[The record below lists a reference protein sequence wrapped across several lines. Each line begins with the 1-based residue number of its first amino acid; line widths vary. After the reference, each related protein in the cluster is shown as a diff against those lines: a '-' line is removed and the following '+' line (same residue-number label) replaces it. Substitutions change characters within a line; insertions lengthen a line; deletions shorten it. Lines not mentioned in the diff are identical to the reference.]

1 MKSLPEPAVS
11 IIIPTFNRSTLV
23 LNAIDSVLNQTFRD
37 FELIVIDDG
46 STDDTCEK
54 LQPYSEAIRYHRQE
68 NRGVSSAQNK
78 GVELARGRWISIL
91 GSDDVWLPTK
101 LERQMEA
108 VAQLGCMFGACF
120 TDCTLEGDPRYR
132 ESAFR
137 IAGLNCRTKFAPLE
151 EPFGWILGPNDVI
164 KMQSLIVL
172 RSIFLELQ
180 GFDEQMV
187 VSEDTDLIFR
197 MAFLTKFC
205 FVNEP
210 LVRIDRTPNRKVGLM
225 ELVQRRDERMFRS
238 RELMFKKWLSL
249 PNEIDVKTRRR
260 ILDLRQDQNYSW
272 LVMKIYR
279 LNVAGSV
286 NAIRRLREGGAKLS
300 QICRTIAFRAA
311 RRTFKLLSRS
321 EQKTL

>member
-1 MKSLPEPAVS
+1 MKPLPEPAVS

-54 LQPYSEAIRYHRQE
+54 LQPYAEAIRYHRQE
-68 NRGVSSAQNK
+68 NRGVSAAQNK

-91 GSDDVWLPTK
+91 GSDDAWLPTK

-108 VAQLGCMFGACF
+108 VAQLGCTFGACF
-120 TDCTLEGDPRYR
+120 TDCTLEGDSRYR

-137 IAGLNCRTKFAPLE
+137 IAGLNCRTKFASLE

-260 ILDLRQDQNYSW
+260 ILDLRQDQSYSW
-272 LVMKIYR
+272 LVTKIYR
-279 LNVAGSV
+279 LNVAGAV
-286 NAIRRLREGGAKLS
+286 NAIRRLREGGDKFS